1 MLIIPCLIMLKTFNR
16 SPHGSMSNS
25 PNSLYDEKH
34 GIKMGVPTDGC
45 DDGKVSY
52 RSESPIFFVA
62 NLINFL
68 IAQTGNPA

>member
-52 RSESPIFFVA
+52 RSE
-62 NLINFL
+62 
-68 IAQTGNPA
+68 